1 MLHWPRRGFI
11 SCLLLVL
18 PRIIRPLL
26 MKRSIV
32 EHFSSS
38 AKRRSPVEGDQ
49 PSTAP
54 APLPPESSK
63 FKSPDLAL
71 SVDWEPLTSLSRS
84 WKEVVLAEYPKPYFR
99 SLVTFVKAEQAK
111 HTIYPPSKEI
121 FTAFNLCPLDS
132 VRVVIIGQDPYH
144 GPNQAHG
151 LAFSVKS
158 GVDLPPSLRN
168 IFMELRNDLG
178 ISTSKGG
185 NLEKWSRQGVMLLN
199 TVLTV
204 RKGEAFSHQKMGW
217 EQFTDAV
224 IRKLAAGDRRLVFL
238 LWGKPAQS
246 KIATCGIDR
255 SRHVVITSSHP
266 SPLAA
271 SKTSEPFLCS
281 K

>member
-1 MLHWPRRGFI
+1 MLHWPRRGFA

-18 PRIIRPLL
+18 PLRTRPFI

-32 EHFSSS
+32 EHFFSS
-38 AKRRSPVEGDQ
+38 AKRKSPVEGDH
-49 PSTAP
+49 PLSSS
-54 APLPPESSK
+54 APLPAVSSESMS
-63 FKSPDLAL
+63 SIPAL
-71 SVDWEPLTSLSRS
+71 SVDWEPLASLSPS
-84 WKEVVLAEYPKPYFR
+84 WRDVVLSEYPKPYFR

-111 HTIYPPSKEI
+111 HTIFPPSKEI

-168 IFMELRNDLG
+168 IFTELRNDLG
-178 ISTSKGG
+178 IPAPKGG

-246 KIATCGIDR
+246 KITTCGIDQ
-255 SRHVVITSSHP
+255 SKHVVITSSHP

-271 SKTSEPFLCS
+271 SKTNEPFLGS